1 MSYGL
6 RARIPSHGHALNS
19 RDLYDQLIACYFL
32 VVMVVLIV
40 VTHVE
45 LLPTGHL
52 SIASPHVTNGDEPH
66 YLLVLNSILFDHDL
80 ELQDDYERANGGPE
94 TGGIELPD
102 HHTIL
107 VNRHTR
113 KHGIWFYDHWDPDL
127 QPGPDVYEVSAHPV
141 AYPALLAALIAPF
154 RPKIENVQNDVNVVV
169 ILICWAATVLTFR
182 LARQVGL
189 GPGAALLAASLLVF
203 ASPWL
208 AYSRSFFAEPAIGVS
223 AVAALLALESDRPL
237 LAALLAATAF
247 LFKPSMGVI
256 GAGFV
261 IEQMVERRW
270 PAAFGMALVLGVI
283 GVGLLAF
290 NYWLAATPIIAGTWS
305 GPWPLGPNTATD
317 LRPLKETLLGGPHGL
332 LVWCPW
338 TIFALLPLAVAL
350 CRPSLTPKVINHMRF
365 PVSLHLALLS
375 YWSIGPG
382 ACYGPRHWVPFLP
395 WMAVAAVKVVHRSR
409 IFWQI
414 VFWMVTAVSIA
425 ISILGALRYPQL
437 YSLSPWHLL
446 PSSG

>member
-1 MSYGL
+1 MSYDF
-6 RARIPSHGHALNS
+6 RARMLSLRHEILP
-19 RDLYDQLIACYFL
+19 RDFYDYLIAFYFVVVL
-32 VVMVVLIV
+32 VVFAI

-45 LLPTGHL
+45 LLPDGHF
-52 SIASPHVTNGDEPH
+52 AVTSPHVTNGDEPH

-80 ELQDDYERANGGPE
+80 ELQDDYERAKGGPE

-127 QPGPDVYEVSAHPV
+127 ESGPDVYEVSAHPV

-154 RPKIENVQNDVNVVV
+154 QPKIEDVQSDVSVVV
-169 ILICWAATVLTFR
+169 ILICWAGTALTFR
-182 LARQVGL
+182 LARQAGL
-189 GPGAALLAASLLVF
+189 ERGAALLVASLLVF

-237 LAALLAATAF
+237 LAAFFAATAF

-270 PAAFGMALVLGVI
+270 
-283 GVGLLAF
+283 
-290 NYWLAATPIIAGTWS
+290 S
-305 GPWPLGPNTATD
+305 GPWYGAGSWRD
-317 LRPLKETLLGGPHGL
+317 RRRPDG
-332 LVWCPW
+332 V
-338 TIFALLPLAVAL
+338 
-350 CRPSLTPKVINHMRF
+350 
-365 PVSLHLALLS
+365 
-375 YWSIGPG
+375 
-382 ACYGPRHWVPFLP
+382 
-395 WMAVAAVKVVHRSR
+395 
-409 IFWQI
+409 
-414 VFWMVTAVSIA
+414 
-425 ISILGALRYPQL
+425 
-437 YSLSPWHLL
+437 
-446 PSSG
+446 